1 MKYDL
6 SAIMSRAWTIFR
18 KGGIVFAEALHR
30 AWQSAK
36 ARPQNATAIA
46 AAKATAGISEDC
58 KTWADWKATG
68 YEVIHGSKALFRA
81 VLIWASHGD
90 GATYW
95 QVFSAQAKCSRL
107 KHNKRINTA
116 ALSGLTGLRGI

>member
-6 SAIMSRAWTIFR
+6 SAIMSRAWAIFR
-18 KGGIVFAEALHR
+18 KGGLAFAEALHR

-36 ARPQNATAIA
+36 ARPQNA
-46 AAKATAGISEDC
+46 AAKAAAGIAEDC
-58 KTWADWKATG
+58 KTWAEWKVAG

-90 GATYW
+90 GKTYTASFFGAS
-95 QVFSAQAKCSRL
+95 QVQPIEA
-107 KHNKRINTA
+107 
-116 ALSGLTGLRGI
+116 

>member
-6 SAIMSRAWTIFR
+6 SAIMSRAWAIFR

-36 ARPQNATAIA
+36 ARPQNAAAIA

-58 KTWADWKATG
+58 KTG
-68 YEVIHGSKALFRA
+68 
-81 VLIWASHGD
+81 
-90 GATYW
+90 
-95 QVFSAQAKCSRL
+95 
-107 KHNKRINTA
+107 
-116 ALSGLTGLRGI
+116 

>member
-1 MKYDL
+1 MKQYDL
-6 SAIMSRAWTIFR
+6 SAIMSRAWAIFR

-36 ARPQNATAIA
+36 AS
-46 AAKATAGISEDC
+46 AGIAEDC
-58 KTWADWKATG
+58 KTWADWKAAG

-90 GATYW
+90 GKTYTASFFGAS
-95 QVFSAQAKCSRL
+95 QVQPIEA
-107 KHNKRINTA
+107 
-116 ALSGLTGLRGI
+116 

>member
-6 SAIMSRAWTIFR
+6 SAIMSRAWAIFR

-36 ARPQNATAIA
+36 ARPQNAAAIA
-46 AAKATAGISEDC
+46 AAKASAGIAEDC
-58 KTWADWKATG
+58 KTWADWKAAG
-68 YEVIHGSKALFRA
+68 YEGIHGREGAADIHGSKALFRA

-90 GATYW
+90 GKTYTASFFGAS
-95 QVFSAQAKCSRL
+95 QVQPIEA
-107 KHNKRINTA
+107 
-116 ALSGLTGLRGI
+116 

>member
-6 SAIMSRAWTIFR
+6 SAIMSRAWAIFR

-36 ARPQNATAIA
+36 ARPQNAATIA
-46 AAKATAGISEDC
+46 AAKASAGIAEEC
-58 KTWADWKATG
+58 QTWADWKAAG
-68 YEVIHGSKALFRA
+68 YEESHGCKALVRA

-90 GATYW
+90 GARYTASFFGAS
-95 QVFSAQAKCSRL
+95 QVQPIEA
-107 KHNKRINTA
+107 
-116 ALSGLTGLRGI
+116 